1 MYLTISSADALLILQ
16 MFVEIT
22 FTHLSHDFIL
32 LFWLKSKA
40 REKHLTI

>member
-1 MYLTISSADALLILQ
+1 MYLTISSADALLILR

-22 FTHLSHDFIL
+22 FTHLSHDFML

-40 REKHLTI
+40 RGKDLTI